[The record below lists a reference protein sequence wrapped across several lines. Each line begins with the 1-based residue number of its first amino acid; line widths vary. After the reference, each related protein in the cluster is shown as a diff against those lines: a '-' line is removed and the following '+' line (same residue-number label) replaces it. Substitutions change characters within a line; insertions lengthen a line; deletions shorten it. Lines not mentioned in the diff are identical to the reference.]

1 MDRYSRYGVIFG
13 RILISAVF
21 IVNGLG
27 IVDQRMAAKELAEA
41 GVSSALVSVLMLVAR
56 SLETVAGF
64 ALAFGIGP
72 KWAAFGLLLF
82 LVPAT
87 WIGHPF
93 WRLAGTPEFQGQ
105 LVNFFKN
112 VAIMGGLLF
121 IMGAPNSKERINGV
135 NLHYIVAGEGPVVL
149 GARAISASAE
159 GGVIPECGHWVFE
172 EKTDFICRQLE
183 TFWQHKG
190 GGRNDQDQPDR
201 DYAGVASRNR

>member
-1 MDRYSRYGVIFG
+1 MDQYSRYGITLG

-27 IVDQRMAAKELAEA
+27 IVDQRVASKELAEA
-41 GVSSALVSVLMLVAR
+41 GVPTGMVSVLMLAAR

-64 ALAFGIGP
+64 ALALGIIP
-72 KWAAFGLLLF
+72 RWAALGLLVF

-105 LVNFFKN
+105 MVNFFKN

-121 IMGAPNSKERINGV
+121 IMGTP
-135 NLHYIVAGEGPVVL
+135 
-149 GARAISASAE
+149 
-159 GGVIPECGHWVFE
+159 
-172 EKTDFICRQLE
+172 
-183 TFWQHKG
+183 QHRRRVK
-190 GGRNDQDQPDR
+190 Q
-201 DYAGVASRNR
+201 

>member
-1 MDRYSRYGVIFG
+1 MDRYSRYGVILG

-41 GVSSALVSVLMLVAR
+41 GVSSGLVSVLMLAAR

-64 ALAFGIGP
+64 ALAFGVVP
-72 KWAAFGLLLF
+72 KWAALGLLVF

-105 LVNFFKN
+105 MVNFFKN

-121 IMGAPNSKERINGV
+121 IMGAS
-135 NLHYIVAGEGPVVL
+135 
-149 GARAISASAE
+149 
-159 GGVIPECGHWVFE
+159 
-172 EKTDFICRQLE
+172 
-183 TFWQHKG
+183 QHQRRLK
-190 GGRNDQDQPDR
+190 Q
-201 DYAGVASRNR
+201 